1 MNIDYSQFLNMIPE
15 VTLMAILLV
24 VFFVDLFTAQ
34 KAAPVAVA
42 QAATGEQ
49 SLNKPKG
56 DILSVHASSRPWF
69 NILVCAL

>member
-49 SLNKPKG
+49 SLDKPRETS
-56 DILSVHASSRPWF
+56 SVYMPPHGLGSISSSAP
-69 NILVCAL
+69 